1 MTGLRNINV
10 RVARFTMWW
19 VWKARRGQ
27 LDGDPR
33 MMISRSTHPKAPPGG
48 SCLSGVPA
56 ASALLN
62 DTVLPHHVWMVFAP
76 IPLLS
81 GYWRQK
87 NIRIA
92 ETATPESNA
101 AESTSEQ
108 RDTVS
113 VYFTLRTD
121 VRRRRRAHSCTLST
135 RRSDDGE

>member
-1 MTGLRNINV
+1 MTGLRDINV
-10 RVARFTMWW
+10 RVALFTMWW

-27 LDGDPR
+27 LDKDQT
-33 MMISRSTHPKAPPGG
+33 MMIGNVTYPKAPPGG

-62 DTVLPHHVWMVFAP
+62 DTVFPHHVWIVFAP

-101 AESTSEQ
+101 AESTS
-108 RDTVS
+108 THKHAVS
-113 VYFTLRTD
+113 VCLD
-121 VRRRRRAHSCTLST
+121 L
-135 RRSDDGE
+135 

>member
-1 MTGLRNINV
+1 MQ
-10 RVARFTMWW
+10 
-19 VWKARRGQ
+19 RGQ
-27 LDGDPR
+27 LEGDPR
-33 MMISRSTHPKAPPGG
+33 MMIGNSTYPKAPPGG

-62 DTVLPHHVWMVFAP
+62 DTVLPHHVWIVFAP

-101 AESTSEQ
+101 ADSTSEQ
-108 RDTVS
+108 RHTAS
-113 VYFTLRTD
+113 VYLPAKRWKACSQLYF
-121 VRRRRRAHSCTLST
+121 VHQ
-135 RRSDDGE
+135 EK